1 MGEITYPVA
10 EIFRSIQGEGYHTG
24 RPAVFVRLA
33 GCNLECSWCDT
44 DHAVKDELTVQQIR
58 DHVQD
63 LMVDGS
69 SLIVLTGGEPTLYDL
84 FPLLELWSPSI
95 SISIDIAIETN
106 GTMFSVLKAIRRR
119 YPGTWITVSPKPQMP
134 RFAGFSLANE
144 IKLVWDPCWNMNE
157 VEECL
162 PRQLIQHGRCFIQPC
177 SGDIQP
183 ALNYV
188 MHHPWWR
195 LSLQIHKLIGV
206 R

>member
-33 GCNLECSWCDT
+33 GCNLKCSWCDT
-44 DHAVKDELTVQQIR
+44 DHTVKEELTAQQIR
-58 DHVQD
+58 DRMQD
-63 LMVDGS
+63 LMTEGA

-84 FPLLELWSPSI
+84 FPLLEFWSPI
-95 SISIDIAIETN
+95 SVAIETN
-106 GTMFSVLKAIRRR
+106 GTLFNVLKAIHRK
-119 YPGTWITVSPKPQMP
+119 YPRIWITVSPKPQMP
-134 RFAGFSLANE
+134 RFAGFSLASE
-144 IKLVWDPCWNMNE
+144 IKLVWDPCWNMDE

-162 PRQLIQHGRCFIQPC
+162 PRQLIQLGRCFIQPC
-177 SGDIQP
+177 FGDIQP

-188 MHHPWWR
+188 MKHPWWR
-195 LSLQIHKLIGV
+195 LSLQTHKLIGV